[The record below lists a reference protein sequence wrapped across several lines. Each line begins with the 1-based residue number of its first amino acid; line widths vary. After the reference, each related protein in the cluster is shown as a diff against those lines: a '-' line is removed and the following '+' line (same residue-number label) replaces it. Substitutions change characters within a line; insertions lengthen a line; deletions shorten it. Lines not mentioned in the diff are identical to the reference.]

1 MSVWQKAAVIHTSEI
16 GIRYTYPDAAEYRI
30 GDLNMTETFS
40 CQCGRRY
47 LTQAQ
52 ADVCPHEYTVHEP
65 EHKTGLG
72 RWTNS
77 DEDLTSWDHGA
88 TMVLQRRHIP
98 ADGFHGASYDDDR

>member
-1 MSVWQKAAVIHTSEI
+1 MSRWLWAPLIQQRASGLTIAMV
-16 GIRYTYPDAAEYRI
+16 EYRI
-30 GDLNMTETFS
+30 GALNMTETFS

-65 EHKTGLG
+65 ERKTGLG
-72 RWTNS
+72 RWTNH